1 MKQEGAYAM
10 KRISY
15 KKTIPLILMGLLC
28 ISGCAAE
35 KNIEVK
41 EKIHVDGT
49 SLFDSGSYPTAVETA
64 EHQFKYDL
72 SDKSTYTL
80 KQDDFR
86 VDARFCDYNLLL
98 ASVIEGRFD
107 SLMIYEKKS
116 NWMLSSSMD
125 LIRDQSTKGESI
137 EGSLAWEGDK
147 KKMTT
152 KIVTNHHYTVIETRL
167 KSEQIPARF
176 GKRIRTVN
184 GLKVHVQK
192 QGKQLN
198 LAYQNGTDVMWIVS
212 DRPEETTMRLIQK
225 SPDSPIDALLTE

>member
-1 MKQEGAYAM
+1 M

-28 ISGCAAE
+28 ISGCAPE

-49 SLFDSGSYPTAVETA
+49 SVFDSGSYPTAVETA

-86 VDARFCDYNLLL
+86 VDARFDDYNLLL
-98 ASVIEGRFD
+98 ASVIDGRYD

-137 EGSLAWEGDK
+137 EGSLAWEGNK

-152 KIVTNHHYTVIETRL
+152 KIVTNRHYTMIETRL
-167 KSEQIPARF
+167 KSERIPARF
-176 GKRIRTVN
+176 GERTRTIN
-184 GLKVHVQK
+184 GLKVHIQK

-198 LAYQNGTDVMWIVS
+198 LAYQNGTSVIWLIS
-212 DRPEETTMRLIQK
+212 DRPEKVLLRLITAF
-225 SPDSPIDALLTE
+225 PDSPISELSDDF

>member
-1 MKQEGAYAM
+1 M

-15 KKTIPLILMGLLC
+15 KKTTPLILIGLLC
-28 ISGCAAE
+28 ISGCAPE

-86 VDARFCDYNLLL
+86 VDARFDDYNLLL
-98 ASVIEGRFD
+98 ASVIEGRYD

-137 EGSLAWEGDK
+137 EGSLAWEGNK
-147 KKMTT
+147 KKKTT
-152 KIVTNHHYTVIETRL
+152 KLVTNRHYTVIETRL

-212 DRPEETTMRLIQK
+212 DRPEQVLLRLITA
-225 SPDSPIDALLTE
+225 SPDSPISELSDDF

>member
-1 MKQEGAYAM
+1 M

-15 KKTIPLILMGLLC
+15 KKTIPLLLVGLLC
-28 ISGCAAE
+28 ISGCAPE
-35 KNIEVK
+35 KNEVK

-86 VDARFCDYNLLL
+86 VDARFDDYNLLL
-98 ASVIEGRFD
+98 ASVIDGRYD

-137 EGSLAWEGDK
+137 EGSLAWEGNK

-152 KIVTNHHYTVIETRL
+152 KIVTNRHYTMIETRL
-167 KSEQIPARF
+167 KSERIPARF
-176 GKRIRTVN
+176 GERTRTIN
-184 GLKVHVQK
+184 GLKVHIQK

-212 DRPEETTMRLIQK
+212 DRPEQVLLRLITA
-225 SPDSPIDALLTE
+225 SPDSPISELSDDF

>member
-1 MKQEGAYAM
+1 MM

-15 KKTIPLILMGLLC
+15 KKTIPLILVGLLC
-28 ISGCAAE
+28 ISGCAPE
-35 KNIEVK
+35 KNVEVK
-41 EKIHVDGT
+41 EKIHVNGT

-86 VDARFCDYNLLL
+86 VDAKFGDYNLLL
-98 ASVIEGRFD
+98 ASVIDGRFD

-125 LIRDQSTKGESI
+125 LIRNQSTKGESI
-137 EGSLAWEGDK
+137 EGSLAWEGNK

-152 KIVTNHHYTVIETRL
+152 KLVTNRHYTVIETRL
-167 KSEQIPARF
+167 KIEDVPAQF
-176 GKRIRTVN
+176 GKRTRTIN
-184 GLKVHVQK
+184 GLQVHVQK
-192 QGKQLN
+192 QGKQLS
-198 LAYQNGTDVMWIVS
+198 LAYQKGADVMWIVS
-212 DRPEETTMRLIQK
+212 DRPEETIMRLIQQ
-225 SPDSPIDALLTE
+225 SPDSPIEPLLTE

>member
-1 MKQEGAYAM
+1 M

-15 KKTIPLILMGLLC
+15 KKTIPLILVGLLC
-28 ISGCAAE
+28 ISGCAPE
-35 KNIEVK
+35 KNVEVK
-41 EKIHVDGT
+41 EKIHVNGT

-86 VDARFCDYNLLL
+86 VDAKFGDYNLLL
-98 ASVIEGRFD
+98 ASVIDGRFD

-125 LIRDQSTKGESI
+125 LIRNQSTKGESI
-137 EGSLAWEGDK
+137 EGSLAWEGNK

-152 KIVTNHHYTVIETRL
+152 KLVTNRHYTVIETRL
-167 KSEQIPARF
+167 KIEDVPAQF
-176 GKRIRTVN
+176 GKRTRTIN
-184 GLKVHVQK
+184 GLQVHVQK
-192 QGKQLN
+192 QGKQLS
-198 LAYQNGTDVMWIVS
+198 LAYQKGADVMWIVS
-212 DRPEETTMRLIQK
+212 DRPEETIMRLIQQ
-225 SPDSPIDALLTE
+225 SPDSPIEPLLTE

>member
-1 MKQEGAYAM
+1 
-10 KRISY
+10 
-15 KKTIPLILMGLLC
+15 MGLLC
-28 ISGCAAE
+28 ISGCAPE
-35 KNIEVK
+35 KNVEVK

-49 SLFDSGSYPTAVETA
+49 SLFDSGSYPTAIETA

-72 SDKSTYTL
+72 SDKTTYTL

-86 VDARFCDYNLLL
+86 VDARFGDYNLLL
-98 ASVIEGRFD
+98 ASVIDGRYD

-125 LIRDQSTKGESI
+125 LIRDQSTKGEAI
-137 EGSLAWEGDK
+137 EGSLAWEGNK

-152 KIVTNHHYTVIETRL
+152 KLVTNRHYTMIETRL

-176 GKRIRTVN
+176 GDWTRTVKR
-184 GLKVHVQK
+184 LEVHVQK

-198 LAYQNGTDVMWIVS
+198 LVYQNGPDVMWIVS
-212 DRPEETTMRLIQK
+212 DRPEQVLLRLITA
-225 SPDSPIDALLTE
+225 SPDSPISELSDDF

>member
-1 MKQEGAYAM
+1 M
-10 KRISY
+10 
-15 KKTIPLILMGLLC
+15 LGLLFL
-28 ISGCAAE
+28 SGCAPE
-35 KNIEVK
+35 NNVEVK

-49 SLFDSGSYPTAVETA
+49 SLFNSGSYPTAVETA

-86 VDARFCDYNLLL
+86 VDARFGDYNLLL
-98 ASVIEGRFD
+98 ASVIDGRYD

-116 NWMLSSSMD
+116 NWMLRSSMD

-137 EGSLAWEGDK
+137 EGSLAWEGNK

-152 KIVTNHHYTVIETRL
+152 QLVTNRHYTVMETRL

-176 GKRIRTVN
+176 GKRLRTIN

-198 LAYQNGTDVMWIVS
+198 LAYQNRTDVMWIVS
-212 DRPEETTMRLIQK
+212 DRPEETTMRLIQR
-225 SPDSPIDALLTE
+225 SPESPIDSLLTE

>member
-1 MKQEGAYAM
+1 M
-10 KRISY
+10 KRIKP
-15 KKTIPLILMGLLC
+15 KKQITLFMLGLLFL
-28 ISGCAAE
+28 SGCAPE
-35 KNIEVK
+35 NNVEVK

-49 SLFDSGSYPTAVETA
+49 SLFNSGSYPTAVETA

-86 VDARFCDYNLLL
+86 VDARFGDYNLLL
-98 ASVIEGRFD
+98 ASVIDGRYD

-116 NWMLSSSMD
+116 NWMLRSSMD

-137 EGSLAWEGDK
+137 EGSLAWEGNK

-152 KIVTNHHYTVIETRL
+152 QLVTNRHYTVMETRL

-176 GKRIRTVN
+176 GKRVRTIN

-212 DRPEETTMRLIQK
+212 NRPEETTMRLIQR
-225 SPDSPIDALLTE
+225 SPESPIASLLTE

>member
-1 MKQEGAYAM
+1 
-10 KRISY
+10 
-15 KKTIPLILMGLLC
+15 MGLLC
-28 ISGCAAE
+28 ISGCTPE

-72 SDKSTYTL
+72 SDKTTYTL
-80 KQDDFR
+80 KKDDFR
-86 VDARFCDYNLLL
+86 VDARFGDYNLLL
-98 ASVIEGRFD
+98 ASVIDGRYD

-125 LIRDQSTKGESI
+125 LIRDQSTKGKSI
-137 EGSLAWEGDK
+137 EGSLAWEGNK
-147 KKMTT
+147 KKMMT
-152 KIVTNHHYTVIETRL
+152 KLVTNRHYTVIETRL

-176 GKRIRTVN
+176 GDRTRTVKR
-184 GLKVHVQK
+184 LEVHVQK

-198 LAYQNGTDVMWIVS
+198 LVYQNGPDVMWIVS
-212 DRPEETTMRLIQK
+212 DRPEQVLLRLITAF
-225 SPDSPIDALLTE
+225 PDSPISELSDDF

>member
-1 MKQEGAYAM
+1 M

-15 KKTIPLILMGLLC
+15 KKTIPLLLVGLLC
-28 ISGCAAE
+28 ISGCAPE
-35 KNIEVK
+35 KNEVK

-86 VDARFCDYNLLL
+86 VDARFDDYNLLL
-98 ASVIEGRFD
+98 ASVIDGRYD

-116 NWMLSSSMD
+116 NWILRSSME
-125 LIRDQSTKGESI
+125 LIRDQPTKGEVI
-137 EGSLAWEGDK
+137 AGSLAWEGNK

-152 KIVTNHHYTVIETRL
+152 KIVTNRHYTMIETRL
-167 KSEQIPARF
+167 KSEKIPARF
-176 GKRIRTVN
+176 GDRTRTVKR
-184 GLKVHVQK
+184 LEVHVQK

-212 DRPEETTMRLIQK
+212 DRPEQVLLRLITA
-225 SPDSPIDALLTE
+225 SPDSPISELSDDF

>member
-1 MKQEGAYAM
+1 M
-10 KRISY
+10 KRIKP
-15 KKTIPLILMGLLC
+15 KKQITLFMLGLLFL
-28 ISGCAAE
+28 SGCAPE
-35 KNIEVK
+35 NNVEVK
-41 EKIHVDGT
+41 EKIHVYGT

-64 EHQFKYDL
+64 EHQFEYDL

-86 VDARFCDYNLLL
+86 VDAKFGDYNLLL
-98 ASVIEGRFD
+98 ASVIDGRYD

-125 LIRDQSTKGESI
+125 LIRDQSTRGEAI
-137 EGSLAWEGDK
+137 EGSLAWEGNK

-152 KIVTNHHYTVIETRL
+152 KLVTNRHYTMIETRL

-176 GKRIRTVN
+176 GKRVLTIN

-225 SPDSPIDALLTE
+225 SPDSPISELSDDF

>member
-1 MKQEGAYAM
+1 M
-10 KRISY
+10 KRIKP
-15 KKTIPLILMGLLC
+15 KKQITLFMLGLLFL
-28 ISGCAAE
+28 SGCAPE
-35 KNIEVK
+35 NNVEVK

-86 VDARFCDYNLLL
+86 VDARFGDYNLLL
-98 ASVIEGRFD
+98 ASVIDGRYD

-137 EGSLAWEGDK
+137 EGSLAWDGNK
-147 KKMTT
+147 KK
-152 KIVTNHHYTVIETRL
+152 
-167 KSEQIPARF
+167 
-176 GKRIRTVN
+176 
-184 GLKVHVQK
+184 
-192 QGKQLN
+192 
-198 LAYQNGTDVMWIVS
+198 
-212 DRPEETTMRLIQK
+212 
-225 SPDSPIDALLTE
+225 